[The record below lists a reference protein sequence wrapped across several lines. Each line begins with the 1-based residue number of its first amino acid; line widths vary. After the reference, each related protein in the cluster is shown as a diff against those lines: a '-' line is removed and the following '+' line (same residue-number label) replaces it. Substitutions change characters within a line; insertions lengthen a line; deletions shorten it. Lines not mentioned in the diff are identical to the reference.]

1 MQTENAYAMR
11 LMDRPEFSSKPQPLT
26 FSPKTLVTTAAQA
39 MNERNFGSV
48 MVVDPDD
55 RVLGVVTERD
65 ILRKVVARKADAT
78 SLTLEDIMTRDPR
91 VARETDEVIDWLRI
105 MSNDRFRR
113 LPVVDADEMDQGRVH
128 AGRFRQ
134 LHMARH
140 GLSGQGTGQGK
151 RGAQLSDLADRRGH
165 HAVFD
170 PHGDRRERDASRAQS
185 TRLMKM

>member
-26 FSPKTLVTTAAQA
+26 FSPETLVTTAAQA

-105 MSNDRFRR
+105 MSNERFRR
-113 LPVVDADEMDQGRVH
+113 LPVVDEDERI
-128 AGRFRQ
+128 
-134 LHMARH
+134 
-140 GLSGQGTGQGK
+140 K
-151 RGAQLSDLADRRGH
+151 
-165 HAVFD
+165 AVFTQ
-170 PHGDRRERDASRAQS
+170 GDFVSYTWPDLIYQAKELAKASVGRNYPIWLIGGGIMLYS
-185 TRLMKM
+185 ILMVIVVSAM

>member
-105 MSNDRFRR
+105 MSNERFRR
-113 LPVVDADEMDQGRVH
+113 LPVVDEDERI
-128 AGRFRQ
+128 
-134 LHMARH
+134 
-140 GLSGQGTGQGK
+140 K
-151 RGAQLSDLADRRGH
+151 
-165 HAVFD
+165 AVFTQ
-170 PHGDRRERDASRAQS
+170 GDFVSYTWPDLIYQAKELAKASVGRNYPIWLIGGGIMLYS
-185 TRLMKM
+185 ILMVIVVSAM